1 MASEDR
7 AATPAVSD
15 SLLDDSGDF
24 GFFQAL
30 RLLRLRFPSDKSFA
44 ENVRVRP
51 RLGLGFPQRD
61 IEQIELGEDG
71 RYRIEANFFGLYGVT
86 SPLPTF
92 YTEDLIDEQLQ
103 GHSAGRDF
111 LDILHAALYPLL
123 FRAWEKHRIWIDITE
138 RRDVKSLRQLQA
150 FIGVADAR
158 PELRDQSLDL
168 LQYAGLFNQHP
179 RSALGLQ
186 QLVKAVLNDGS
197 VEVVPC
203 VETRLRI
210 DRPARTYLGM
220 QCGVL
225 GEDSL
230 LGREVMD
237 RSGMLDIRLTS
248 LSAQRFHDLLPGQA
262 LYQKLERV
270 VVLYLQTPLHSRLV
284 MMLAPQEQRCASL
297 GQGWQQLGLDTW
309 LGDTNAQDDVVFML
323 TAANGS
329 MPEVRTLQ

>member
-7 AATPAVSD
+7 ATTPAVVD
-15 SLLDDSGDF
+15 PLLDNGGDF
-24 GFFQAL
+24 AFFQAL
-30 RLLRLRFPSDKSFA
+30 RLLRLRFPGEKEFA

-61 IEQIELGEDG
+61 IGHIKLDADG

-138 RRDVKSLRQLQA
+138 RREVKSLRHLQA
-150 FIGVADAR
+150 LVGLSDAR
-158 PELRDQSLDL
+158 PDERDGSTDL
-168 LQYAGLFNQHP
+168 LRYAGLFNQYP

-186 QLVKAVLNDGS
+186 QLVQSVLDDGP

-210 DRPARTYLGM
+210 DRSARTYLGT

-237 RSGMLDIRLTS
+237 RNGSLDIRVGP
-248 LSAQRFHDLLPGQA
+248 LSAKRFHSLLPGQA
-262 LYQKLERV
+262 MYQKLERLV
-270 VVLYLQTPLHSRLV
+270 KLYLQTPLRSRLV
-284 MMLAPQEQRCASL
+284 MRLAVDEQQCATL
-297 GQGWQQLGLDTW
+297 GQGWQRLGLDTW
-309 LGDTNAQDDVVFML
+309 LGNGAAQDEVIFML
-323 TAANGS
+323 TAEHGL
-329 MPEVRTLQ
+329 TLEERAH